1 MNYLNLIYME
11 YWTDL
16 YNEIADRITE
26 KLPETAWID
35 LWHEQVNYLT
45 EELPFPVPAVFIAFN
60 TIATDDRGRLVQDC
74 DTQVDMYLFYE
85 TFSDTYAG
93 SVNHGSALRFLDQLT
108 RLHALFHGKSGR
120 NFSAMRR
127 TDMHREDSGGAGNL
141 YRISFQC
148 LVTDYSAGH
157 IFTESENTSAD
168 LDITKGGSVTPPET
182 GGGIFDVEG

>member
-1 MNYLNLIYME
+1 ME

-45 EELPFPVPAVFIAFN
+45 DELPFPVPAIFVAFN
-60 TIATDDRGRLVQDC
+60 TIATDDRGGLVQDC
-74 DTQVDMYLFYE
+74 DTQIDLYLFYE
-85 TFSDTYAG
+85 TFSDTYVG
-93 SVNHGSALRFLDQLT
+93 STNRDSALRFLDQLT

-127 TDMHREDSGGAGNL
+127 TDMRREESGGAGNL

-148 LVTDYSAGH
+148 LVTDYSAQH
-157 IFTESENTSAD
+157 LFTESTNTSAD
-168 LDITKGGSVTPPET
+168 IAITKTDTILSPAT
-182 GGGIFDVEG
+182 GEPMYDL